1 MKKTLI
7 ALMALAS
14 VAGAQ
19 VITLDSGKG
28 GNTVSF
34 FEDFINGTPSW
45 ENNNSG
51 TLKYTATD
59 SNPVRTITFYVE
71 VKDLVGGS
79 ALSDTAY
86 YNIQSFSFVGEAGNG
101 GENRTITFA
110 VGDQSLVCSL
120 GASSTQVYT
129 TVLTQAQSDSFIV
142 TKNDIVT
149 ITLATGATGEVVSA
163 KYYDTNSPGVS
174 FTMKDGAV
182 NDGLDHTI
190 NPGNTNWLYNS
201 PVIRLTLIPE
211 PATATLSLL
220 ALAGLAARRRRR

>member
-28 GNTVSF
+28 GNTVSL
-34 FEDFINGTPSW
+34 FEDVINGTTSW
-45 ENNNSG
+45 GNGNSG
-51 TLKYTATD
+51 THKYTADNNT
-59 SNPVRTITFYVE
+59 PVKSLTFYVE

-86 YNIQSFSFVGEAGNG
+86 YNIQSFSFIGEVGNS

-149 ITLATGATGEVVSA
+149 ITLATGAAGEVVSA

-182 NDGLDHTI
+182 NDGIDHTI
-190 NPGNTNWLYNS
+190 NPGTTSWKYNS
-201 PVIRLTLIPE
+201 PAIRLTLIPE

-220 ALAGLAARRRRR
+220 ALAGLAARRRRK